1 MKRIRSAI
9 QVACLLAFCAVL
21 PPALSG
27 CGGSESTSMD
37 MSKIDQAQAKAAEE
51 ATAKA
56 YKERPPQPK
65 PQKKFN

>member
-9 QVACLLAFCAVL
+9 QVACLLAFCAAL

-27 CGGSESTSMD
+27 CGGSESTSSAATKFD
-37 MSKIDQAQAKAAEE
+37 PVQAKTAQE

-56 YKERPPQPK
+56 NAERLKSQAK
-65 PQKKFN
+65 HR